1 MEMFCMRKLQVPGE
15 ERKKYLVIF
24 ATFAI
29 FYQGIERLSLICQ
42 AGNLPARGKPKKNET
57 SPGNFMLHL
66 LRKSS

>member
-1 MEMFCMRKLQVPGE
+1 MRKLQVPGE